1 MCFTLFPG
9 MTFNSRTIGE
19 GLNSKS
25 KSAVVK
31 RSSTLM
37 KPTASQL
44 AKQNRPPQIVGSR
57 WLLKELL
64 LYLRWKDMNYYYGK
78 LKSEATLD

>member
-19 GLNSKS
+19 GLNSKA

-57 WLLKELL
+57 
-64 LYLRWKDMNYYYGK
+64 
-78 LKSEATLD
+78 